1 MKKLVIIIILSLF
14 FPLVVSAQ
22 MEIETDKPLKGYV
35 KYSHEERTCDFS
47 DSITDEFRGLKLGW
61 QKQNGNLVY
70 VAGCYNWY
78 GTGCCNEVC
87 DSYDREDGSCEIK
100 EELLRSLDIF
110 FKGSSDQLL
119 SYIVYL
125 LIILFVII
133 VTYFIIGIVSIVYF
147 IVRG

>member
-1 MKKLVIIIILSLF
+1 MKKLILIIILSLF
-14 FPLVVSAQ
+14 APLVVSAQ
-22 MEIETDKPLKGYV
+22 METDEPLKGYV
-35 KYSHEERTCDFS
+35 KYSHEERVCSFS
-47 DSITDEFRGLKLGW
+47 DSITDELRGLKLGW

-78 GTGCCNEVC
+78 GLGCCDEVC
-87 DSYDREDGSCEIK
+87 DSYDEKDGSCEIK
-100 EELLRSLDIF
+100 EELLRPLDVF
-110 FKGSSDQLL
+110 FKGSSDRLL